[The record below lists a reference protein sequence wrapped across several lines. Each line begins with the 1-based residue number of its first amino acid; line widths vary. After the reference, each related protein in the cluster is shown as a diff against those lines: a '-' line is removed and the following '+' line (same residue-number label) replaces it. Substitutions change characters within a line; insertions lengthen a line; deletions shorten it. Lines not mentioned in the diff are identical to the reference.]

1 MDKLK
6 EIRELALTDTYEY
19 VLAASEL
26 DIDDEEQNFTKS
38 NHYRNASVTLGIV
51 AKIDSILAKIKVIED
66 KSTINKEI
74 QDKVKKAEETLN
86 KIRGKNG

>member
-51 AKIDSILAKIKVIED
+51 AKIDSILAKIKVVED